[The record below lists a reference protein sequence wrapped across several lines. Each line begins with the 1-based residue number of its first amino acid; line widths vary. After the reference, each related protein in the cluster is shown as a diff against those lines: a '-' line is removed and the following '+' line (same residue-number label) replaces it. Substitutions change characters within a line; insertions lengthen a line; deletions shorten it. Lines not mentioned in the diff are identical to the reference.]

1 MSDAFEIQITEV
13 QENEDGS
20 AVITVE
26 MDNRAREL
34 LIEAGF
40 IALLKKHLDEV
51 EQS

>member
-1 MSDAFEIQITEV
+1 MDDTFAIEVVEV

-40 IALLKKHLDEV
+40 VALLKKHLDEV
-51 EQS
+51 DA

>member
-1 MSDAFEIQITEV
+1 MDDTFAIEIVEV

-20 AVITVE
+20 AVLTIE

-40 IALLKKHLDEV
+40 VALLKKHLDEV
-51 EQS
+51 DA